1 MQPSRQ
7 HTKALSAMHSTKQ
20 SDYLP
25 WKSRFLERLNLGRNA
40 LPVIRPVYAFACF
53 LLCGSNVTCRQ
64 GISKSSGEPTRHGV
78 KISSA
83 LQMAIT
89 RQGISQKSLE
99 ENHSSC
105 LEKDVLDFFKPPSVT
120 PFVQIPEHVGISLP
134 IESVFRGFF
143 FSSSIVNNANSAIPT
158 SLYQFDSI

>member
-78 KISSA
+78 EISSA

-89 RQGISQKSLE
+89 RQGISQKSLA

-105 LEKDVLDFFKPPSVT
+105 LEKDVLDSSNPPLLRRSYR
-120 PFVQIPEHVGISLP
+120 SLNTWVYHCL
-134 IESVFRGFF
+134 SNLSSGAS
-143 FSSSIVNNANSAIPT
+143 FSPPLS
-158 SLYQFDSI
+158 